1 MVKKFIIGA
10 CAAVLLLFL
19 FNYAYYHLG
28 IYIDLHPGAP
38 ITTFMKTDEDTIYIE
53 EDGEYVPFEIRGVNL
68 GVGIPGEWATDYAI
82 DKETYLR
89 WFGYIQGAGC
99 EYDTRLYDSAG

>member
-28 IYIDLHPGAP
+28 IYIDLHPDAP
-38 ITTFMKTDEDTIYIE
+38 VTTFMKTDEDTIYMEKI
-53 EDGEYVPFEIRGVNL
+53 VNIFL
-68 GVGIPGEWATDYAI
+68 LKSEASIWEWEFPENGQRTMRSI
-82 DKETYLR
+82 KR
-89 WFGYIQGAGC
+89 RI
-99 EYDTRLYDSAG
+99 